1 MTNNISLFFLKLFTT
16 LMQVIGVT
24 TNETLFVHFSNLS
37 ICFSV
42 IVIFLK
48 VCSELWLKVMWYNNM

>member
-1 MTNNISLFFLKLFTT
+1 
-16 LMQVIGVT
+16 MQVIGVT

-48 VCSELWLKVMWYNNM
+48 VCSELWLKVMWFNNM